1 MTASSTQN
9 KTLSEIASGLEELR
23 RRESENR
30 LAYYKPYP
38 KQLEFHAL
46 GATHRERMF
55 MAGNQLG
62 KTWSG
67 GNELAMHLTGQ
78 YPDWFPGRRFNG
90 PIRAWAAGVTGES
103 TRDNPQRIL
112 LGTLGMLG
120 TGAIPKAAIAEVRN
134 GRGLPDAV
142 DNVLVR
148 HVSGGVSQIAF
159 KSYER
164 GREKWQ
170 GETLD
175 VIWLDEEPPIDIYSE
190 ALARI
195 AAKGGM
201 VYLTATPLLGVSAVV
216 HRFMN
221 ETTSD
226 RTYLQMTIAD
236 AGHIAAADRQRIIDG
251 YPAHER
257 EARINGVPMLGSGR
271 IFPVAEEKIL
281 AKPFPIPKHWPR
293 IAGMD
298 FGWDHPTAAAW
309 LAWDRDTDTVFV
321 YDGYRVSE
329 ETAIT
334 HAAAIRSKG
343 DWIPV
348 AWPHDGLAAE
358 KGSGETLASLY
369 KAQGLNMLPK
379 QAQFEDG
386 GNSVEAG
393 VMDMLNRM
401 QTGRLKVF
409 SHLSAWFEE
418 FRMYHRKDGRI
429 VKERDDLLSATRYG
443 LMMLR
448 AARTLPDYSQSRT
461 RMASGMDDP
470 VLERSNDAPQHRGN
484 GAPRVVWGNGRP
496 PHLDRNARQQT
507 GRATGRDYDIFGS
520 N

>member
-1 MTASSTQN
+1 MTASPAN
-9 KTLSEIASGLEELR
+9 KNTLAKLAAELEELK
-23 RRESENR
+23 RRETENR
-30 LAYYKPYP
+30 LAYYRAYP
-38 KQLEFHAL
+38 KQFEFHAL

-78 YPDWFPGRRFNG
+78 YPDWWPGRRFTA
-90 PIRAWAAGVTGES
+90 PVRAWASGVTGES

-112 LGTLGMLG
+112 LGTLGQLG
-120 TGAIPKAAIAEVRN
+120 AGAIPKAAIMEVRN

-148 HVSGGVSQIAF
+148 HASGGVSQVGF

-175 VIWLDEEPPIDIYSE
+175 VVWLDEEPPIDIYSE

-195 AAKGGM
+195 AAKNGM
-201 VYLTATPLLGVSAVV
+201 LYLTATPLLGVSAVV

-236 AGHIAAADRQRIIDG
+236 AGHIAPEERQRIIDG

-271 IFPVAEEKIL
+271 IFPVAEEKI
-281 AKPFPIPKHWPR
+281 AIEPFPIPKHWPR

-309 LAWDRDTDTVFV
+309 LSWDRDTDTVYV

-334 HAAAIRSKG
+334 HAAAIKSKG
-343 DWIPV
+343 EWIPV

-358 KGSGETLASLY
+358 KGSGETLAGLY

-409 SHLSAWFEE
+409 SHLSPWFEE
-418 FRMYHRKDGRI
+418 FRMYHRKEGRI

-448 AARTLPDYSQSRT
+448 DARTLPDHSQTRT
-461 RMASGMDDP
+461 RMASGLDYA
-470 VLERSNDAPQHRGN
+470 VLGEDNAAPARGSA
-484 GAPRVVWGNGRP
+484 GRPGVRWGNPPYDRP
-496 PHLDRNARQQT
+496 IRDDRRSGTAS
-507 GRATGRDYDIFGS
+507 GMDYNTFGD
-520 N
+520 